1 MSNHSFCEVFVEMR
15 CWKKLE
21 SNNVCFLKDKKCKIY
36 KNKPKANQKYKL
48 RFEVLVLFCDA
59 C

>member
-21 SNNVCFLKDKKCKIY
+21 SNIVCFLKDKKCKIGSI
-36 KNKPKANQKYKL
+36 KINQKLIKNTN
-48 RFEVLVLFCDA
+48 
-59 C
+59 